1 MLSALGLLEKL
12 LLIRCSKHSWH
23 VNFDE
28 PSAEPVSQLLGFRVM
43 VLRGAIPIFSPSL
56 PTKSPI
62 PSPFHLRQEE

>member
-28 PSAEPVSQLLGFRVM
+28 PSAEPVSQLLGFRSWSSEV
-43 VLRGAIPIFSPSL
+43 RFQFFSPSL